1 MDNLSNGGN
10 EVSEIILEN
19 VTKSYGNVQGISSI
33 NLSIGPGITGI
44 LGPNGAG
51 KSTTM
56 KVILG
61 LSKPS
66 IGSVT
71 VNDINPFTDW
81 KSRKNIGFVPEYDCF
96 YEHMTGIE
104 YVSYFLR
111 MHDYNEEE
119 AGKIAKKELSELGL
133 EEAMYRRIR
142 TYSRGMRQKTKV
154 ARATAFNPS
163 ILVLDEPFQGADP
176 STRHLLM
183 EKMKKW
189 AEEGKIVLISSHILN
204 DVENL
209 TDSIILI
216 NNGKMLASGNRHE
229 IRKLMANIP
238 RKVNVAPSDKSKM
251 RTIAKRMLD
260 EEWITSVN
268 IDDKEG
274 EIVLETN
281 KSEKFYKELPKIIQ
295 KEKIGIKKIN
305 SDDDSLDSLY
315 EKLVEGVQW
324 K

>member
-1 MDNLSNGGN
+1 MSD
-10 EVSEIILEN
+10 IILQN
-19 VTKSYGNVQGISSI
+19 VTKSYGNVQGISDI

-56 KVILG
+56 KLILG

-66 IGSVT
+66 IGMVT
-71 VNDINPFTDW
+71 VNNIDPFTDW
-81 KSRKNIGFVPEYDCF
+81 KSRRNIGFAPEYDCF

-111 MHDYNEEE
+111 MHDFDEEE
-119 AGKIAKKELSELGL
+119 AEEIAKKELSELGL
-133 EEAMYRRIR
+133 DEAMHRRIR

-183 EKMKKW
+183 QKMKNW
-189 AEEGKIVLISSHILN
+189 AGEGKIVLISSHILN

-216 NNGKMLASGNRHE
+216 NNGRMLASGNRHE

-238 RKVNVAPSDKSKM
+238 RKVNVAPNDKSKM

-260 EEWITSVN
+260 EDWITSVN
-268 IDDKEG
+268 INEKDE

-281 KSEKFYKELPKIIQ
+281 QSEIFYRELPKIIQ
-295 KEKIGIKKIN
+295 KEKIGVKKIN

-315 EKLVEGVQW
+315 EKLVEGEQW

>member
-1 MDNLSNGGN
+1 M
-10 EVSEIILEN
+10 SEIVLQN
-19 VTKSYGNVQGISSI
+19 VTKSYGNVLGISDI

-56 KVILG
+56 KIILG
-61 LSKPS
+61 FSKPS

-71 VNDINPFTDW
+71 VNNINPFKDW
-81 KSRKNIGFVPEYDCF
+81 KSRRNIGFAPEYDCF

-111 MHDYNEEE
+111 IHDFDEEE
-119 AGKIAKKELSELGL
+119 AEKIAKKELSELGL
-133 EEAMYRRIR
+133 EEAMHRRIR

-183 EKMKKW
+183 QKMKNW
-189 AEEGKIVLISSHILN
+189 AESGKIILISSHILN

-216 NNGKMLASGNRHE
+216 NNGRMLASGNRHE

-238 RKVNVAPSDKSKM
+238 RKVNVAPNDKSKM

-260 EEWITSVN
+260 EDWITSVN
-268 IDDKEG
+268 INEKEG

-281 KSEKFYKELPKIIQ
+281 QSETFYRELPKIIQ
-295 KEKIGIKKIN
+295 KEKIGVRKIN

-315 EKLVEGVQW
+315 EKLVEGAQW

>member
-1 MDNLSNGGN
+1 M
-10 EVSEIILEN
+10 SEIILQN
-19 VTKSYGNVQGISSI
+19 VTKSYGKVQGISDI
-33 NLSIGPGITGI
+33 NLSIGSGITGI

-56 KVILG
+56 KIILG

-66 IGSVT
+66 IGRVT
-71 VNDINPFTDW
+71 VNGIDPFTDW
-81 KSRKNIGFVPEYDCF
+81 KSRKNIGFAPEYDCF
-96 YEHMTGIE
+96 YEHMTGVE

-111 MHDYNEEE
+111 MHDFDEDE
-119 AGKIAKKELSELGL
+119 AEKIAEKELSELGL
-133 EEAMYRRIR
+133 EEAMHRRIR

-183 EKMKKW
+183 DKMKIW
-189 AEEGKIVLISSHILN
+189 AETGKIVLISSHILN

-209 TDSIILI
+209 TDSIVLI

-238 RKVNVAPSDKSKM
+238 RKVNVMPNDKSKM
-251 RTIAKRMLD
+251 REMAKRMLD
-260 EEWITSVN
+260 EDWITSVN
-268 IDDKEG
+268 INEKVG
-274 EIVLETN
+274 EIILETN
-281 KSEKFYKELPKIIQ
+281 QSETFYRELPKIIQ
-295 KEKIGIKKIN
+295 REKIGVKKIN

-315 EKLVEGVQW
+315 EKLVEGAQW